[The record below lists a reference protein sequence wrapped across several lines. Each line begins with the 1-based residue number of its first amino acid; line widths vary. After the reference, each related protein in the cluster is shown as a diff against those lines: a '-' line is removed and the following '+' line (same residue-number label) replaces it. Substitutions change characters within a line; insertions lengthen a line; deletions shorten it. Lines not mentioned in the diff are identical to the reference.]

1 MKKYIFL
8 YLFNFIKIDYNIL
21 FIIHIINLIYF
32 NILKRLIMSEKNT
45 DHLMINEY
53 NKVFNKDYHTE
64 SNKNLFGSKIPDGW
78 DILEIKDGS
87 DILIIIENKRSLKQI
102 NDAKKQLEEYYNL
115 LNEDIKSK
123 YNIYLIAGLG
133 NTIKS
138 FKYYIYDSSFNKTN
152 KTLEDIKKLLET
164 KVIFD
169 IGEIHRLNQYLY
181 DNSIN
186 LPKSQKTLFIAAI
199 LICLKI
205 DKDII
210 KDYDEKSN
218 AYIIADK
225 MISTI
230 KNYYNDITFANM
242 FNFIKKSIHNKHL
255 YKLFQMLEFDLVKYG
270 KDVLNQ
276 FYSEFCIW
284 DKNNDAAMGV
294 VLTPSDIVELM
305 VKELNINKEDKVCD
319 FCTGTGSFLIEC
331 GKYTNNLYGCENND
345 ERYSLAKCNFILN
358 DLDYTNL
365 KYNSCFNEHYVSDS
379 FDKIII
385 NPPFSCGCIDEDNK
399 HNLYGWKQYQKE
411 QKFIMFAILVPK
423 DMNPAA
429 LSSSV
434 ALRIPSGNSLLPQ
447 LMKITFTWS
456 GFMMSSGA

>member
-1 MKKYIFL
+1 
-8 YLFNFIKIDYNIL
+8 
-21 FIIHIINLIYF
+21 
-32 NILKRLIMSEKNT
+32 MSEKNT
-45 DHLMINEY
+45 DRLMINEY

-64 SNKNLFGSKIPDGW
+64 SNKELFGSKIPDGW
-78 DILEIKDGS
+78 DILETKDGS

-133 NTIKS
+133 NTQKS

-152 KTLEDIKKLLET
+152 KPLEDIKKSIDD

-169 IGEIHRLNQYLY
+169 VGEIHRLNQYLY

-218 AYIIADK
+218 SYIIADK
-225 MISTI
+225 MINTI
-230 KNYYNDITFANM
+230 KGYYNDITFANM

-284 DKNNDAAMGV
+284 DKN
-294 VLTPSDIVELM
+294 
-305 VKELNINKEDKVCD
+305 
-319 FCTGTGSFLIEC
+319 
-331 GKYTNNLYGCENND
+331 
-345 ERYSLAKCNFILN
+345 
-358 DLDYTNL
+358 
-365 KYNSCFNEHYVSDS
+365 
-379 FDKIII
+379 
-385 NPPFSCGCIDEDNK
+385 
-399 HNLYGWKQYQKE
+399 
-411 QKFIMFAILVPK
+411 
-423 DMNPAA
+423 
-429 LSSSV
+429 
-434 ALRIPSGNSLLPQ
+434 
-447 LMKITFTWS
+447 
-456 GFMMSSGA
+456 